1 MGCSSWLVESQRF
14 PASLHGIYNR
24 RCYLLAPRCFRINR
38 RSAASNGKTNS
49 ACPARRAHSYGRS
62 LRRLPLCGKQSTV
75 SHRRD
80 SGRGRRSDRCIRR
93 LRNPAPF
100 GRRVACQRHFCRF
113 ARRLGRDRTRL
124 FLRFTLTPA
133 ASRATECDRGAVSQ
147 RFSVGESGRSNGS
160 LQNLDLT
167 PSSFPRCGNTWA
179 RTPKNCAQVRESLEA
194 PRWFLLAFL
203 PESSGR
209 RFEERCP

>member
-1 MGCSSWLVESQRF
+1 DLYFPVTRSTRNELHRISLRSGLCRRLAFTYSARGRGMGCLSWLVESQRF

-38 RSAASNGKTNS
+38 RPAASDGKTNS
-49 ACPARRAHSYGRS
+49 AYPARRARSYGRS

-75 SHRRD
+75 SHRR
-80 SGRGRRSDRCIRR
+80 IRR

-100 GRRVACQRHFCRF
+100 GRRVAYQRHFCRF

-124 FLRFTLTPA
+124 FLRFMLTPA

-147 RFSVGESGRSNGS
+147 RFSVAESGRSNGS
-160 LQNLDLT
+160 VKEFRFD
-167 PSSFPRCGNTWA
+167 PVFFPQIWEYVGA
-179 RTPKNCAQVRESLEA
+179 H
-194 PRWFLLAFL
+194 F
-203 PESSGR
+203 
-209 RFEERCP
+209 